1 MNIISLSQRLLNIK
15 AKPIALFL
23 PIVLYLSACS
33 SLDQGA
39 SIYSRNQYRSFQI
52 IFLKSSYCIVRGDS
66 STDATARRIFF
77 KLLQCC

>member
-33 SLDQGA
+33 SLDQGGLRFTVA
-39 SIYSRNQYRSFQI
+39 ISTGLSR
-52 IFLKSSYCIVRGDS
+52 L
-66 STDATARRIFF
+66 FF
-77 KLLQCC
+77 